1 MQIWFIFFII
11 IGFLTT
17 IFSKEKYSSLLIIF
31 IIFVVWSEFII
42 NYVWGTMALVSMLIG
57 YFFGRLF
64 KKNK

>member
-64 KKNK
+64 KK